1 MNKGTSVSFCTLI
14 GKTTLTCCSF
24 SWKQNETHPVAMVSV
39 AIAYTGAF
47 RLPQLPVRLVVLP
60 FMCRSGVSGV
70 NDWKE
75 LLAL

>member
-1 MNKGTSVSFCTLI
+1 
-14 GKTTLTCCSF
+14 
-24 SWKQNETHPVAMVSV
+24 MVSV